1 LAFPSKYFRRR
12 RLLRQSPWFGSDA
25 ACFSSSAYRTI
36 RMAVMNA
43 WQPCS

>member
-1 LAFPSKYFRRR
+1 LAFSSKYFRHR
-12 RLLRQSPWFGSDA
+12 RLLRQPPWFGSDA
-25 ACFSSSAYRTI
+25 ARFSSSAYRTT